1 MKTRLEIFKELCDYV
16 RTSNAQSPSEPKI
29 TETDEYISYCLLI
42 NDFNRDDLALL
53 KPYIKENGYKQQLVY
68 NKPNWSSNYVVSE
81 AYDRYMT
88 VLYNKEK
95 NKISVNLFDVGYKWA
110 HSKKR
115 YYPLKRKTHIV
126 TLSNTLYII
135 KQKNRNFA
143 GGVRVYRGEGV
154 DNNIIKILCNLPWLP
169 SNLYDVTYRGLVNTN
184 SPIEAI
190 EKQYGVKIP
199 KIIQNT
205 FLRQEM
211 VTMCRLFDEKD
222 FNKICQI
229 LNNVKESEKS
239 VTTVATLDD
248 VMVKI
253 WIPGSGQATYWNDLS
268 LVRDYIV
275 ECYRL
280 KIKPSM
286 KMKSRARLETEHR
299 RTTALLMAQ
308 GIPEIK
314 PFDCYKDLLAELPY
328 KHEFITKKK
337 RLIQES
343 VEQSHC
349 VASYAHKINS
359 GACGIY
365 SILYDNKKWTLE
377 LNKSNKGFMIAQCKG
392 LRNQS
397 APIELIEV
405 ISKLPGL
412 HEYNPEA
419 ALIQGQLGNY
429 NF

>member
-1 MKTRLEIFKELCDYV
+1 MKTRLEIFNELCDYV
-16 RTSNAQSPSEPKI
+16 RSSNAQSPSEPKI

-42 NDFNRDDLALL
+42 NDFNRDDLAVL

-68 NKPNWSSNYVVSE
+68 NKPNWSSNHIVSE

-88 VLYNKEK
+88 VLYNKGK

-110 HSKKR
+110 HTKKR
-115 YYPLKRKTHIV
+115 YFPLKRNTHVV

-143 GGVRVYRGEGV
+143 GGVRVYKGEGV
-154 DNNIIKILCNLPWLP
+154 DNNIIKILCNIPWLP
-169 SNLYDVTYRGLVNTN
+169 SSFYDVTYRGLVNTN
-184 SPIEAI
+184 SPEEAI

-199 KIIQNT
+199 KILKNN
-205 FLRQEM
+205 LLLQEM

-222 FNKICQI
+222 FNKICQT
-229 LNNVKESEKS
+229 LNVIKAPDKLVS
-239 VTTVATLDD
+239 LDE
-248 VMVKI
+248 VMMNI
-253 WIPGSGQATYWNDLS
+253 WISGSDQATYWNDLS
-268 LVRDYIV
+268 LVRDYIQ

-308 GIPEIK
+308 GVPEIK

-328 KHEFITKKK
+328 KNEFISKKK

-343 VEQSHC
+343 VEQNHC

-365 SILYDNKKWTLE
+365 SILYDNKQWTLE
-377 LNKSNKGFMIAQCKG
+377 LNKTDKGFMIVQCKG

-412 HEYNPEA
+412 HKYNLEA
-419 ALIQGQLGNY
+419 ALNQAPVANY
-429 NF
+429 IF

>member
-1 MKTRLEIFKELCDYV
+1 MKTRLEIFNELCDYV

-42 NDFNRDDLALL
+42 NNFNRDDLAVL

-68 NKPNWSSNYVVSE
+68 NKPNWSPNYVVSE

-115 YYPLKRKTHIV
+115 YFPLKRNTHIA
-126 TLSNTLYII
+126 TLSNTLYVI

-184 SPIEAI
+184 SPEEAI

-199 KIIQNT
+199 KILKNN
-205 FLRQEM
+205 FLLQEM

-222 FNKICQI
+222 FNKICQT
-229 LNNVKESEKS
+229 LTVVKAPDKLVS
-239 VTTVATLDD
+239 LDE
-248 VMVKI
+248 VMMKI
-253 WIPGSGQATYWNDLS
+253 WISGSDQATYWNDLS
-268 LVRDYIV
+268 LVRDYIQ

-308 GIPEIK
+308 GVPEIK

-328 KHEFITKKK
+328 KNEFITKKK

-365 SILYDNKKWTLE
+365 SILYDDKQWTLE
-377 LNKSNKGFMIAQCKG
+377 LNKTDKGFMIAQCKG

-412 HEYNPEA
+412 HEYNLEA
-419 ALIQGQLGNY
+419 ALNQAPVANY
-429 NF
+429 IF